1 MEKLGQVIMSDIYL
15 YICIFIAIIIFI
27 TIMSILIS
35 NKKKRKQIKDDFI
48 MAEKI
53 EEIENK
59 KENNELESLIEQMQ
73 QDIEMKPEEVVKK
86 FEEDQEEKAII
97 SYQELVDNVKQG
109 KIDIVED
116 DNGDVNFVEQLTEE
130 KTPVIETIED
140 ESSVTP
146 EMVKEAIDTIARD
159 KKEEEVKTFKNSD
172 FISPIYGKMEP
183 NLDYPTVKRTENI
196 MDLMNTKDYNE
207 LSEEIRKQEEFLNAL
222 IEFRNNL

>member
-1 MEKLGQVIMSDIYL
+1 
-15 YICIFIAIIIFI
+15 
-27 TIMSILIS
+27 
-35 NKKKRKQIKDDFI
+35 

-172 FISPIYGKMEP
+172 FISPIYGK
-183 NLDYPTVKRTENI
+183 
-196 MDLMNTKDYNE
+196 
-207 LSEEIRKQEEFLNAL
+207 
-222 IEFRNNL
+222 